1 MNLKAESGIKELGP
15 SRPHIS
21 TRLAIRNMVTATRE
35 MNASEMNL
43 AAGFRASLALMVP
56 ATASL
61 ITHSPF
67 GGFAALGGFYTAI
80 ADTGGLYRSRAL
92 VMGAVAILG
101 STMLVVGTFAGFHPA
116 SALLLTTL
124 LAFCC
129 AYMQAFG
136 PAGRTAGN
144 QIFVLFL
151 CGVGTPYVGW
161 LGLQRGAMCLGGA
174 AWAMLLAL
182 FMWPIHPY
190 RPARRVMASC
200 YRGLSRWV
208 GDSDYLFDNRTGS
221 SKRWETLAQPHQRR
235 LAAKL
240 EQSRRMLSDNR
251 MRLKTDNPRADQLLV
266 LTEISEFITEKITAL
281 TCILETLSRSKLSI
295 DSRIEIRSTLARL
308 SELFIYIAEQTGAER
323 RLLVPV
329 RTFQQ
334 ISASLSLLETESK
347 ILEPLHHFDLLMR
360 DVLTDLRLAASV
372 AYGVHTG
379 QPSDLVALQQK
390 DSLLSRGWDIL
401 RDQWSVDSIVLRHA
415 MRSAIVC
422 GLALLVSLMFG
433 LNHGYWAPL
442 TAAMIIQPHSGLTLR
457 KSVQRVVGTIAGGLI
472 AVLLSVTLPN
482 WEIMIAV
489 LLPLTIITAAVRQA
503 SYGLYV
509 LFMTPCFLL
518 LAEPHLGDWHLAQ
531 VRILDTFVGAGL
543 AVLGAWFLWPVWE
556 RTRYRKT
563 FAAAVAAQARYL
575 EALMKCWEAGGQE
588 GRRRLA
594 QARLQASIAN
604 SNAEDSLQ
612 SLIEEVD
619 DRSVINPSLSI
630 VTSSRRFA
638 LRLTAFAPL
647 VRGQARLSNSLAAY
661 GRSLVDRLEHVAE
674 ALESD
679 CPLSSAF
686 SQDWTME
693 HSSEQW
699 ITDYM
704 GTLERLLRMMEEACR
719 RLNRQTG
726 MAPAKYHV
734 PV

>member
-1 MNLKAESGIKELGP
+1 MEMNLKADPGIKEQTP
-15 SRPHIS
+15 SRPHIG
-21 TRLAIRNMVTATRE
+21 TRIALRNMVAATRE
-35 MNASEMNL
+35 MNVSEMNL
-43 AAGFRASLALMVP
+43 AAGIRASLALIVP
-56 ATASL
+56 ATISL
-61 ITHSPF
+61 ITYSPF

-92 VMGAVAILG
+92 VMGTVAILG
-101 STMLVVGTFAGFHPA
+101 SAMLVIGTFAGVHPA
-116 SALLLTTL
+116 SALALTIL
-124 LAFCC
+124 LAFGC

-136 PAGRTAGN
+136 PAGRTVGN

-161 LGLQRGAMCLGGA
+161 VGLQRGAMCLGGG
-174 AWAMLLAL
+174 AWAMLLTL

-208 GDSDYLFDNRTGS
+208 EDSDYLFGNRAGS
-221 SKRWETLAQPHQRR
+221 SKRWEALAQPHQRR

-251 MRLKTDNPRADQLLV
+251 LRLRTDNARADQILV

-281 TCILETLSRSKLSI
+281 TCLLEMLSRSKLSVE
-295 DSRIEIRSTLARL
+295 SRIEISSLLARL
-308 SELFIYIAEQTGAER
+308 SELFHYIAEQTGAER

-334 ISASLSLLETESK
+334 MSTSLSLLEPESK
-347 ILEPLHHFDLLMR
+347 AVAALHNFDLLMR
-360 DVLTDLRLAASV
+360 DLLTDLRLAASV

-379 QPSDLVALQQK
+379 QPSDIVALPQAG
-390 DSLLSRGWDIL
+390 SLLSRGWDVL
-401 RDQWSVDSIVLRHA
+401 REQWSVDSIVLRHA
-415 MRSAIVC
+415 LRSAIVC
-422 GLALLVSLMFG
+422 GLALLVSLLFG

-489 LLPLTIITAAVRQA
+489 LLPLTMITAAVRQA

-518 LAEPHLGDWHLAQ
+518 LAETHLGNWHLAQ

-556 RTRYRKT
+556 RARYRKT
-563 FAAAVAAQARYL
+563 FAAAVAAQAQYL
-575 EALMKCWEAGGQE
+575 EALLKSWEAGGHE
-588 GRRRLA
+588 GGRELA
-594 QARLQASIAN
+594 QARLQASTA
-604 SNAEDSLQ
+604 SANAEGSLQ
-612 SLIEEVD
+612 SLIEEVN

-638 LRLTAFAPL
+638 FRLTAFSPL
-647 VRGQARLSNSLAAY
+647 VRGRAELFVPLTAY
-661 GRSLVDRLEHVAE
+661 GQSLVIRLKNVAE
-674 ALESD
+674 ALESG
-679 CPLSSAF
+679 CQLSSVLLH
-686 SQDWTME
+686 DRMIE
-693 HSSEQW
+693 HYSEQW
-699 ITDYM
+699 IIDYM
-704 GTLERLLRMMEEACR
+704 GTLERLVRMMEEASR
-719 RLNRQTG
+719 RLNHHVG
-726 MAPAKYHV
+726 ESPAT
-734 PV
+734 